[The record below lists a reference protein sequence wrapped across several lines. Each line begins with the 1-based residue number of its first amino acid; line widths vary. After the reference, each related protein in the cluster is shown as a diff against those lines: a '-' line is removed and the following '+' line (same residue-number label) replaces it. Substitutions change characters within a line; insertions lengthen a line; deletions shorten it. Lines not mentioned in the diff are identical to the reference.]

1 MKTVE
6 VKAPPKVPEGKGG
19 EDDQDQLSNH
29 AQLLELTVSHDLCF
43 PQTWMQKAD
52 KNRITHQRPN
62 GDPVQLAHA
71 INKQARLEKHGHGR
85 LHTPGRGVRFIR
97 L

>member
-43 PQTWMQKAD
+43 PQTWMQKAN

-71 INKQARLEKHGHGR
+71 INKLAWRNMVTDVY
-85 LHTPGRGVRFIR
+85 TPPEGAYG